1 MLAAVSGD
9 AALMTATAADDMYLP
24 VAAELG
30 VDRPTAKVAM
40 IAAMYGQTTGHGGTA
55 GRGMRAAYP
64 VAMGYLDTADRS
76 ARAGRDLRTYGGRL
90 VRMSGGADR
99 AAAESSGAR
108 AARGRY
114 GRNAVIQGAAAELFK
129 MWAVTVRARAAALD
143 ARIVLCL
150 HDELL
155 VHVPE
160 RPRGAGGRTWSA
172 TAWPRPP
179 GAGRRA
185 AGAVHRRH
193 QHRPLLGRRE
203 RLSHRQVTRRP
214 AAPGLIP
221 WRADRTVREGVLT
234 LPRYRR
240 VVVKLSGEALAGA
253 AGTGADPASLARV
266 ADEVLSVHNL
276 GVQVA
281 VVVGGG
287 NYFRGRMADGWG
299 ISRAEADNIGMLGT
313 VMNALMLRGA
323 LTARTDAD
331 VRVMTA
337 VPIHSVAEPFIR
349 LRAVHHLERGFIVVL
364 AGGIGQP
371 YVTTDYPAVQRSLE
385 LDADALLVAKHG
397 VDGVYDS
404 DPKHNPDAAKYI
416 TLTYEEAIAAD
427 IRIMDTSAFVLANEQ
442 GLTMHVFDVAAYGAM
457 RAICEGDDGIG
468 TKITAK

>member
-1 MLAAVSGD
+1 
-9 AALMTATAADDMYLP
+9 
-24 VAAELG
+24 
-30 VDRPTAKVAM
+30 
-40 IAAMYGQTTGHGGTA
+40 
-55 GRGMRAAYP
+55 
-64 VAMGYLDTADRS
+64 
-76 ARAGRDLRTYGGRL
+76 
-90 VRMSGGADR
+90 
-99 AAAESSGAR
+99 
-108 AARGRY
+108 
-114 GRNAVIQGAAAELFK
+114 
-129 MWAVTVRARAAALD
+129 
-143 ARIVLCL
+143 
-150 HDELL
+150 
-155 VHVPE
+155 
-160 RPRGAGGRTWSA
+160 
-172 TAWPRPP
+172 
-179 GAGRRA
+179 
-185 AGAVHRRH
+185 
-193 QHRPLLGRRE
+193 
-203 RLSHRQVTRRP
+203 
-214 AAPGLIP
+214 
-221 WRADRTVREGVLT
+221 LT

-266 ADEVLSVHNL
+266 ADEVLSVHSL

-323 LTARTDAD
+323 LTARTNAD

-371 YVTTDYPAVQRSLE
+371 YVTTDYPAVQRALE

-404 DPKHNPDAAKYI
+404 DPKHNPDAQKFT
-416 TLTYEEAIAAD
+416 TLTYEEALAAD

-442 GLTMHVFDVAAYGAM
+442 ALTMHVFDVAAYGAM

>member
-1 MLAAVSGD
+1 
-9 AALMTATAADDMYLP
+9 
-24 VAAELG
+24 
-30 VDRPTAKVAM
+30 
-40 IAAMYGQTTGHGGTA
+40 
-55 GRGMRAAYP
+55 
-64 VAMGYLDTADRS
+64 
-76 ARAGRDLRTYGGRL
+76 
-90 VRMSGGADR
+90 
-99 AAAESSGAR
+99 
-108 AARGRY
+108 
-114 GRNAVIQGAAAELFK
+114 
-129 MWAVTVRARAAALD
+129 
-143 ARIVLCL
+143 
-150 HDELL
+150 
-155 VHVPE
+155 
-160 RPRGAGGRTWSA
+160 
-172 TAWPRPP
+172 
-179 GAGRRA
+179 
-185 AGAVHRRH
+185 
-193 QHRPLLGRRE
+193 
-203 RLSHRQVTRRP
+203 
-214 AAPGLIP
+214 
-221 WRADRTVREGVLT
+221 
-234 LPRYRR
+234 

-371 YVTTDYPAVQRSLE
+371 YVTTDYPAVQRALE

-404 DPKHNPDAAKYI
+404 DPKHNPNADKFT
-416 TLTYEEAIAAD
+416 TLTYEEALAAD
-427 IRIMDTSAFVLANEQ
+427 IRVMDTSAFVLANEQ
-442 GLTMHVFDVAAYGAM
+442 SLTMHVFDVAAYGAM

>member
-1 MLAAVSGD
+1 M
-9 AALMTATAADDMYLP
+9 
-24 VAAELG
+24 
-30 VDRPTAKVAM
+30 
-40 IAAMYGQTTGHGGTA
+40 
-55 GRGMRAAYP
+55 
-64 VAMGYLDTADRS
+64 
-76 ARAGRDLRTYGGRL
+76 
-90 VRMSGGADR
+90 
-99 AAAESSGAR
+99 
-108 AARGRY
+108 
-114 GRNAVIQGAAAELFK
+114 
-129 MWAVTVRARAAALD
+129 
-143 ARIVLCL
+143 
-150 HDELL
+150 
-155 VHVPE
+155 
-160 RPRGAGGRTWSA
+160 
-172 TAWPRPP
+172 
-179 GAGRRA
+179 
-185 AGAVHRRH
+185 
-193 QHRPLLGRRE
+193 
-203 RLSHRQVTRRP
+203 
-214 AAPGLIP
+214 
-221 WRADRTVREGVLT
+221 T

-266 ADEVLSVHNL
+266 ADEVLSVHSL

-323 LTARTDAD
+323 LTARTNAD

-371 YVTTDYPAVQRSLE
+371 YVTTDYPAVQRALE

-404 DPKHNPDAAKYI
+404 DPKHNPDAEKFT
-416 TLTYEEAIAAD
+416 TLTYEEALAAD

-442 GLTMHVFDVAAYGAM
+442 ALTMHVFDVAAYGAM

>member
-1 MLAAVSGD
+1 M
-9 AALMTATAADDMYLP
+9 
-24 VAAELG
+24 
-30 VDRPTAKVAM
+30 
-40 IAAMYGQTTGHGGTA
+40 
-55 GRGMRAAYP
+55 
-64 VAMGYLDTADRS
+64 
-76 ARAGRDLRTYGGRL
+76 
-90 VRMSGGADR
+90 
-99 AAAESSGAR
+99 
-108 AARGRY
+108 
-114 GRNAVIQGAAAELFK
+114 
-129 MWAVTVRARAAALD
+129 
-143 ARIVLCL
+143 
-150 HDELL
+150 
-155 VHVPE
+155 
-160 RPRGAGGRTWSA
+160 
-172 TAWPRPP
+172 
-179 GAGRRA
+179 
-185 AGAVHRRH
+185 
-193 QHRPLLGRRE
+193 
-203 RLSHRQVTRRP
+203 
-214 AAPGLIP
+214 
-221 WRADRTVREGVLT
+221 T

-240 VVVKLSGEALAGA
+240 VVVKLSGEALAGD

-323 LTARTDAD
+323 LTARTNAD

-371 YVTTDYPAVQRSLE
+371 YVTTDYPAVQRALE

-404 DPKHNPDAAKYI
+404 DPKHNPHAEKFT
-416 TLTYEEAIAAD
+416 TLTYEEALAAD

-442 GLTMHVFDVAAYGAM
+442 ALTMHVFDVAAYGAM